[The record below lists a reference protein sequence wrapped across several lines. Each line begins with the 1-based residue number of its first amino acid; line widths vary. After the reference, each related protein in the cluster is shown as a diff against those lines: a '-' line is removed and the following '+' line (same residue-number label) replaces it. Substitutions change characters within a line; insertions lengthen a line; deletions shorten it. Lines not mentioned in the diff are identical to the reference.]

1 LEREPKGFRLEP
13 NLILVFDVIIALIA
27 IILSMLSLKTLKAI
41 RHLGTGKSF
50 WIPVFVSGVLF
61 LTASVVTIL
70 NELSFPQMTSADEVV
85 HASQLLALCALT
97 CGIYGYS
104 RRISKS
110 LTEEFSIP
118 ERRAEESFAIEV
130 PTRQSSQEESAEA
143 QGVQGIKIQESSP
156 EETIDMECTHQFG
169 YLRTLRKGASI
180 PDECLGCDKI
190 IECKHSLAKTLES
203 HAT

>member
-1 LEREPKGFRLEP
+1 MS
-13 NLILVFDVIIALIA
+13 LILVFDVLTALIA
-27 IILSMLSLKTLKAI
+27 IILSILSLRTLRAI

-50 WIPVFVSGVLF
+50 WIPLFVSGILF

-70 NELSFPQMTSADEVV
+70 NELSPSQMAYADEVV

-110 LTEEFSIP
+110 LIEEFSIP
-118 ERRAEESFAIEV
+118 ERRAEESLEVEV
-130 PTRQSSQEESAEA
+130 PIQESIQEKSVEV
-143 QGVQGIKIQESSP
+143 QGVQERRIQESSP
-156 EETIDMECTHQFG
+156 TEASAVECKHQLG
-169 YLRTLRKGASI
+169 YLRTLQKDASI

-190 IECKHSLAKTLES
+190 IECKHSLVNTVES
-203 HAT
+203 RVT